1 MWEKKK
7 KPQIWLEKIPKIKP
21 KSGSEFDIWKCVCG
35 EGCCFK
41 SPFLRGPVGVGLF
54 WLFLVHLI
62 IITQMLF
69 SLFSRRGGVLLSE
82 RVRVWIRNGC
92 CLRSPF
98 FGGVYFGC
106 FWCIYISLSKYYF
119 LCLVTGVGCC

>member
-1 MWEKKK
+1 M
-7 KPQIWLEKIPKIKP
+7 KP
-21 KSGSEFDIWKCVCG
+21 KFGSKFDIWMSVCVVRG
-35 EGCCFK
+35 VVSEVPFFK
-41 SPFLRGPVGVGLF
+41 GPVGVDLF
-54 WLFLVHLI
+54 RLFLVHLI

-106 FWCIYISLSKYYF
+106 FWCI
-119 LCLVTGVGCC
+119 

>member
-1 MWEKKK
+1 MRGGKKNPK
-7 KPQIWLEKIPKIKP
+7 LIVKNPKNKAQIWFRVWYLE
-21 KSGSEFDIWKCVCG
+21 ECVCG

-41 SPFLRGPVGVGLF
+41 SPFFRGPVGVGLF

-69 SLFSRRGGVLLSE
+69 SLFSRWGGVLLSE